1 MLGNAANTVPSIKDG
16 LEKYGMAEGGR
27 KMINEE
33 MSAAQLAIRR
43 GVYVTWRSKRKNQDC
58 ARVGHKSRCFCGH
71 SYADHKINSIMSP
84 CLKCKC
90 KAFEYIPKRPEE
102 VGDWWLVRR
111 RGFNVHSWRAK
122 CRCGCPHDVHD
133 PISKACR
140 SCSCMQFVS
149 NFLCIGCDGK
159 YEEHETVSEN
169 TEERRQEGRTVG
181 AAFKP
186 LSGHRDIQRAVF
198 GSSSNAKSTSLSTK
212 KMSMTS
218 NSNNMSPE
226 EMYSSGMIDSH
237 QYFTM
242 ISSGSNGSLGNKPS
256 PAQHGNP
263 NESSDFNYANALT
276 VDRHRQ
282 RHIMPK
288 HKSRAERSVRLMHVS
303 SGGQSTGKIM
313 NRWGKTDKSERLLG
327 RRSGSRL
334 SAQSR
339 AGKSTNNFK

>member
-1 MLGNAANTVPSIKDG
+1 MLGNAATTVPSIKDG
-16 LEKYGMAEGGR
+16 LEKYGVAEGGR

-33 MSAAQLAIRR
+33 MSAAKLAIRR
-43 GVYVTWRSKRKNQDC
+43 GVYVTWRSKRINQDC

-71 SYADHKINSIMSP
+71 SYADHKMNSIIPACS
-84 CLKCKC
+84 KCRC

-122 CRCGCPHDVHD
+122 CFCGCPHDCHD
-133 PISKACR
+133 PISKACT
-140 SCSCMQFVS
+140 SCSCMHFAS

-169 TEERRQEGRTVG
+169 TDERRQEGRTVG

-198 GSSSNAKSTSLSTK
+198 GSNSNAKSTSLSK
-212 KMSMTS
+212 KEASTAS
-218 NSNNMSPE
+218 NSNCMSPE

-237 QYFTM
+237 QYFQM
-242 ISSGSNGSLGNKPS
+242 ISSGSNGNLSGKTSSAQPRNLHGKSDCNYENALRIK
-256 PAQHGNP
+256 QHGQQQIMR
-263 NESSDFNYANALT
+263 T
-276 VDRHRQ
+276 HRA
-282 RHIMPK
+282 
-288 HKSRAERSVRLMHVS
+288 RAERSVRLMHVS

-313 NRWGKTDKSERLLG
+313 NRWGKTDKSERVIG
-327 RRSGSRL
+327 NRL
-334 SAQSR
+334 HARPWITKEHQQH
-339 AGKSTNNFK
+339 

>member
-1 MLGNAANTVPSIKDG
+1 
-16 LEKYGMAEGGR
+16 
-27 KMINEE
+27 
-33 MSAAQLAIRR
+33 
-43 GVYVTWRSKRKNQDC
+43 
-58 ARVGHKSRCFCGH
+58 
-71 SYADHKINSIMSP
+71 
-84 CLKCKC
+84 
-90 KAFEYIPKRPEE
+90 
-102 VGDWWLVRR
+102 
-111 RGFNVHSWRAK
+111 
-122 CRCGCPHDVHD
+122 
-133 PISKACR
+133 
-140 SCSCMQFVS
+140 MQFVS

-186 LSGHRDIQRAVF
+186 LSGHRDIQRTVF

-339 AGKSTNNFK
+339 ASKSTNNFK

>member
-1 MLGNAANTVPSIKDG
+1 
-16 LEKYGMAEGGR
+16 
-27 KMINEE
+27 
-33 MSAAQLAIRR
+33 
-43 GVYVTWRSKRKNQDC
+43 
-58 ARVGHKSRCFCGH
+58 
-71 SYADHKINSIMSP
+71 
-84 CLKCKC
+84 
-90 KAFEYIPKRPEE
+90 
-102 VGDWWLVRR
+102 
-111 RGFNVHSWRAK
+111 
-122 CRCGCPHDVHD
+122 
-133 PISKACR
+133 
-140 SCSCMQFVS
+140 
-149 NFLCIGCDGK
+149 
-159 YEEHETVSEN
+159 
-169 TEERRQEGRTVG
+169 
-181 AAFKP
+181 
-186 LSGHRDIQRAVF
+186 
-198 GSSSNAKSTSLSTK
+198 
-212 KMSMTS
+212 
-218 NSNNMSPE
+218 
-226 EMYSSGMIDSH
+226 MIDSH

-339 AGKSTNNFK
+339 AGKSTNNFKWFLSSKRTKKMYISHNIMSRCTSSNEFWRWKLLGELLGTENECYYFW